1 MFTSIFDTATFGNP
15 IISRFFSVVIASIS
29 IMSAA
34 TGCTIP
40 GIGSFGGDTGSLYG
54 VLKKDPNNKDISG
67 GTYLRANAVQIGATT
82 ESKDVS
88 GAALATLSIR
98 KLQQVDKDTLYALTA
113 EKGLFFSSNGGVT
126 WKRKYI
132 YNINSNKGTTE
143 EKTADTNSKISQN
156 DQFNILDFVFDVNSP
171 GTIFVSGKDGSKIG
185 KIFKSSDY
193 GDSFTSTYTE
203 VETNISVSRL
213 ALDPINSNRV
223 YAILE
228 KGVIIRSLDGG
239 NNWQRIYSL
248 KESAVQIGFL
258 PSGNNLLYVLTEANL
273 MTSGDDGTTFSITPL
288 KKKVKTGENSNYS
301 NQDVLTNISKVVFV
315 QVGDYNVLKTK
326 QDRGINTFEIFV
338 IADRQL
344 WYSDNLTNG
353 FDLVQLPLQNN
364 QNNLLDIVFDPKLGS
379 SKLML
384 SVENK
389 LLISSNK
396 GQSWAISDNI
406 RTQER
411 IGAINQ
417 IVIDRDNSDINY
429 LGLAKIK
436 SGF

>member
-1 MFTSIFDTATFGNP
+1 M
-15 IISRFFSVVIASIS
+15 
-29 IMSAA
+29 
-34 TGCTIP
+34 
-40 GIGSFGGDTGSLYG
+40 
-54 VLKKDPNNKDISG
+54 
-67 GTYLRANAVQIGATT
+67 TT
-82 ESKDVS
+82 
-88 GAALATLSIR
+88 
-98 KLQQVDKDTLYALTA
+98 

-132 YNINSNKGTTE
+132 YNINSNKGTAE

-213 ALDPINSNRV
+213 ALDPINPNRV

-228 KGVIIRSLDGG
+228 KGVIIRSLDNG

-248 KESAVQIGFL
+248 SDSAVQIGFI

-288 KKKVKTGENSNYS
+288 KKEVKTTQNSNNSNYG
-301 NQDVLTNISKVVFV
+301 NQDTLTNISKMTIV
-315 QVGDYNVLKTK
+315 QIGDYNVLKTR

-344 WYSDNLTNG
+344 WYSDNLSSG
-353 FDLVQLPLQNN
+353 FDLIQLPLQSN
-364 QNNLLDIVFDPKLGS
+364 QNNLLDIAFDPKVGS
-379 SKLML
+379 NKLML

-389 LLISSNK
+389 LLLSSNK

-429 LGLAKIK
+429 LGLTRIK